1 MHRHRSETTP
11 LTALALF
18 LLLVPTPGPG
28 MEGGTEGFGSVPVRG
43 AGEAGEIRQ
52 VSDTIPPDTYSDEA
66 TRALIQR
73 AMVARSREEGGIQ
86 SYEGVL
92 RERIYLGVS
101 GLTFRRERSIFRSEQ
116 VARIRW
122 DREEGKTIQWLG
134 ERNEVPLIGPGG
146 YVSIRRSGDTLAGG
160 SINLGI
166 RGEEEE
172 VPEEVRVEVQK
183 TLLANLNPMLFSYRP
198 GDDRLALG
206 EGFALHPL
214 ADSAAYHYR
223 YRPGDTLRIDLPTEN
238 RTITLLEVLVEPREA
253 RFELLA
259 GSLWFEEETAALAR
273 ASYRPSR
280 PYDLAADDEEDVP
293 GILSPVQVEFD
304 YFTIEYSLQEFR
316 WWLPRRFALRGEVRV
331 GKLIRLPM
339 AMEWSGSEYMV
350 NAGTTLIP
358 SAEAL
363 PDGWVSGTGE
373 VTERGK
379 PPEQVRIIVPPVDS
393 LWSSESLTGEMLGPS
408 PIAFTDEE
416 IDELLQELDGL
427 IPGQRPFEP
436 RLSYGLADG
445 NLRQNRVE
453 GLSVGVSA
461 EIPLSPRF
469 TLEPR
474 FQIGLQELEPR
485 GALSLHRGPEGD
497 RLSLTAFRRL
507 AHTADFGNP
516 LSLGASLSNL
526 LFRNAHANFYQAT
539 GAELGLQKL
548 GARTRSRLRLFW
560 EDHRSVERQTN
571 FYLWRPFTGDTLP
584 LNLPAQEGRVAGLA
598 GDFRWQLGV
607 DPARAVASGLLRGEV
622 AEGDFSF
629 RRALATLAVSGPLV
643 LGLAGAVEVGAGAGW
658 GELPPQKNFFLG
670 GANTLRG
677 YAGSYTWGES
687 FWMARGEIGTGLPVA
702 RLALFSD
709 LGWAGSRDAWREGK
723 PLWSVGGG
731 ISLLD
736 GLFRMDFAWPMR
748 EVSAMRFYTYVD
760 GLF

>member
-1 MHRHRSETTP
+1 MTRFV
-11 LTALALF
+11 LM
-18 LLLVPTPGPG
+18 LLLVPLPCLA
-28 MEGGTEGFGSVPVRG
+28 MEGGVDGFSIARAPGVG
-43 AGEAGEIRQ
+43 GNGEIRHA
-52 VSDTIPPDTYSDEA
+52 SDTIPSDTYFDEA

-73 AMVARSREEGGIQ
+73 AMVARNQEEEGIQ

-101 GLTFRRERSIFRSEQ
+101 GLTFRRERSIFQSEQ

-134 ERNEVPLIGPGG
+134 ERNEVPLFGPGG

-166 RGEEEE
+166 RGEEDE

-183 TLLANLNPMLFSYRP
+183 ALLANLTPMLFSYRP

-214 ADSAAYHYR
+214 ADSAAHYYR

-259 GSLWFEEETAALAR
+259 GSLWFEDETAALAR

-280 PYDLAADDEEDVP
+280 AYDLEADEGEDVP
-293 GILSPVQVEFD
+293 GILSPVQIEFD

-316 WWLPRRFALRGEVRV
+316 WWLPRRFALQGEMRV
-331 GKLIRLPM
+331 GRLLRLPV
-339 AMEWSGSEYMV
+339 AVEWSGSEYMV
-350 NAGTTLIP
+350 NTEATLIP
-358 SAEAL
+358 DAEAL

-373 VTERGK
+373 VTEKGK
-379 PPEQVRIIVPPVDS
+379 APEQVRIIVPPVDS

-408 PIAFTDEE
+408 PIAFTDQE
-416 IDELLQELDGL
+416 IDDLLQELEGL
-427 IPGQRPFEP
+427 IPGHRPFQP

-461 EIPLSPRF
+461 QIPLSPRF

-474 FQIGLQELEPR
+474 VQIGLQELEPR
-485 GALSLHRGPEGD
+485 GSLSLHRGPEGD

-526 LFRNAHANFYQAT
+526 LFRNAHAHFYQAT

-548 GARTRSRLRLFW
+548 GRRTRSSARLFW

-584 LNLPAQEGRVAGLA
+584 LNLPAREGQVGGFA

-622 AEGDFSF
+622 AEGDLSY
-629 RRALATLAVSGPLV
+629 RRALATLAVSRPLV
-643 LGLAGAVEVGAGAGW
+643 MGLAGALEVGAGAGW
-658 GELPPQKNFFLG
+658 GDLPPQKNFFLG
-670 GANTLRG
+670 GASTLRG

-687 FWMARGEIGTGLPVA
+687 FWMARGEVGTGLPAA

-709 LGWAGSRDAWREGK
+709 LGWTGSRDAWREGK

-736 GLFRMDFAWPMR
+736 GLLRLDFAWPMR
-748 EVSAMRFYTYVD
+748 EESGMRFYMYVD